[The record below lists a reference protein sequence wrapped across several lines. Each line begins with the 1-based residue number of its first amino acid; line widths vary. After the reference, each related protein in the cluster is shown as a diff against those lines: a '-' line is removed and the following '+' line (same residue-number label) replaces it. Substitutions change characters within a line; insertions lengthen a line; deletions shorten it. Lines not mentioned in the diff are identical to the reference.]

1 LTGATTE
8 IEGILLAAGESRR
21 MGSPK
26 PLLEINGETYLAHL
40 ATGMLTAVTRL
51 VIVVGAQAER
61 IKSAVPIDRR
71 IAIVENRNFQRGQ
84 LSSLKIALTAVAP
97 SAPAIMVHLVDH
109 PRVRAD
115 TFEKIAEFY
124 QITRKPIIIAR
135 ANGRRGHPILFDRSL
150 FDELHAASNELGAR
164 VVVNADPSRVAY
176 LDLADDGILL
186 DLDTPQDVAAAG
198 LQSPLAE

>member
-1 LTGATTE
+1 
-8 IEGILLAAGESRR
+8 

-26 PLLEINGETYLAHL
+26 PLLEINGETYLTHL

-61 IKSAVPIDRR
+61 IKSAVPDDRR
-71 IAIVENRNFQRGQ
+71 ITIVENRDFRRGQ
-84 LSSLKIALTAVAP
+84 LSSLKVALTAIAP
-97 SAPAIMVHLVDH
+97 SVQAIMVHLVDH

-115 TFEKIAEFY
+115 TFEKVAEFY
-124 QITRKPIIIAR
+124 AQTRKLIVIAR
-135 ANGRRGHPILFDRSL
+135 ANGRRGHPVVFDRAL
-150 FDELHAASNELGAR
+150 FDELRAAPNELGAR

-186 DLDTPQDVAAAG
+186 DLDTPQNVAAAG
-198 LQSPLAE
+198 LQPPSAK

>member
-1 LTGATTE
+1 
-8 IEGILLAAGESRR
+8 

-51 VIVVGAQAER
+51 VIVVGAQADR
-61 IKSAVPIDRR
+61 IKSAVPIDCR
-71 IAIVENRNFQRGQ
+71 ISIVENRNFQRGQ

-97 SAPAIMVHLVDH
+97 SAQAIMMHLVDH

-115 TFEKIAEFY
+115 TFEKIVEFY

-135 ANGRRGHPILFDRSL
+135 ANGRRGHPVIFDRSL
-150 FDELHAASNELGAR
+150 FDELRAAPDELGAR

-198 LQSPLAE
+198 LRPPLAK